1 MFEVQHGVGFVVERT
16 ELRAVAVELLVVV
29 LCKSLERERKGEKRE
44 TRVVLGESKL

>member
-29 LCKSLERERKGEKRE
+29 LCKSLERERKGGEKRNACC
-44 TRVVLGESKL
+44 VG